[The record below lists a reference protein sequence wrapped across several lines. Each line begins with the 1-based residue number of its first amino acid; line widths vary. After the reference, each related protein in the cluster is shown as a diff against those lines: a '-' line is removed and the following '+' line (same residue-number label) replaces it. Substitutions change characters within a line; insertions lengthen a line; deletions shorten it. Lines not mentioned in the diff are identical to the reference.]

1 MCRDRFTF
9 HRCHLPASIILVDA
23 VVGRRRCPGRS
34 SSPRRGRGGA
44 SKDRENQRSR
54 DVCPTRMHV
63 DHQRPTFSP
72 KFRGHNKT
80 TVFPAGRTAILYRP
94 PPPPLSLSLRSPSR
108 SLLVCPSLAPSWPSF
123 SRLSRATRIRKN
135 QCDVT
140 CALPTPPDLSCVP
153 TEQLSL
159 SPFSLLPESKLKT
172 SSLLS
177 SFFPSKYINS
187 RI

>member
-23 VVGRRRCPGRS
+23 VVGRRRCSGRS

-80 TVFPAGRTAILYRP
+80 TVFPAGRTAILHR
-94 PPPPLSLSLRSPSR
+94 PPPLSLSLSSLSFTLSPRLSITRSQLAV
-108 SLLVCPSLAPSWPSF
+108 LLPSF
-123 SRLSRATRIRKN
+123 SRHPNPQKSMRRNMRPADTPGSFLCTDRTTFTFPVFFTTR
-135 QCDVT
+135 
-140 CALPTPPDLSCVP
+140 
-153 TEQLSL
+153 E
-159 SPFSLLPESKLKT
+159 
-172 SSLLS
+172 
-177 SFFPSKYINS
+177 
-187 RI
+187 